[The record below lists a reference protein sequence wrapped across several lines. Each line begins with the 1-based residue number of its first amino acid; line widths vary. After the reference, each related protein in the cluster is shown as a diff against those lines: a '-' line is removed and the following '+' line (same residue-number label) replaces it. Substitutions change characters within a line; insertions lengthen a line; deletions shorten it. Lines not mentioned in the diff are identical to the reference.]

1 MANEKTNEKR
11 LDSIDE
17 RIAELEREKL
27 EIKKRIE
34 ALMSDLAKE
43 TRIDSLK
50 ERKYEVGEAPND
62 ISID

>member
-1 MANEKTNEKR
+1 MADVKISKDE
-11 LDSIDE
+11 IDLIDR

-34 ALMSDLAKE
+34 ALMDEMAKE

-50 ERKYEVGEAPND
+50 ERKYEVGKAPND
-62 ISID
+62 LPID

>member
-1 MANEKTNEKR
+1 MADVKIDKDEIAR
-11 LDSIDE
+11 IDE

-34 ALMSDLAKE
+34 ALMDEMAKE

-50 ERKYEVGEAPND
+50 ERKYEVGKAPND
-62 ISID
+62 LPID

>member
-1 MANEKTNEKR
+1 MADVIVDKDKIA
-11 LDSIDE
+11 LIDE

-34 ALMSDLAKE
+34 SLMDEMAKE

-50 ERKYEVGEAPND
+50 ERKYEVGKAPND
-62 ISID
+62 LPID

>member
-50 ERKYEVGEAPND
+50 ERKYEVGKAPND
-62 ISID
+62 LPID

>member
-11 LDSIDE
+11 LASIDE

>member
-1 MANEKTNEKR
+1 MADVKTNEKD
-11 LDSIDE
+11 LASIDE

-34 ALMSDLAKE
+34 ALMNDLAKE

-50 ERKYEVGEAPND
+50 ERKYEVGTAPND
-62 ISID
+62 LPID